1 MAVEARGLPSEG
13 EIIVR
18 LCRYVAV
25 TVVAVAALAL
35 GATPAVAV
43 SPNLV
48 ISQVY
53 GGGGNTGAPYTNDYI
68 EIFNRGNSIVFLNG
82 YSLQYASATGTGNFG
97 ATAAQITELS
107 GGALVPG
114 QHWLIQEAGGA
125 TGSPLP
131 TPDVIDPTQIN
142 MSATGGKVALVT
154 GITPLG
160 CNGGSTPC
168 SPAQLARIVDLIGY
182 DGADF
187 FEGAAPAP
195 TLSNTTA
202 AFRAVG
208 GCTDTDNNGADFA
221 AGAPMPRNST
231 SPVQFCVETA
241 PAVQATSPPNG
252 ASGISRSTNV
262 IVSFTEPVTV
272 SDGWF
277 SISCGSSDTHTAT
290 VSGGPQAYT
299 IDPDA
304 DFAFSETCTVTVFAA
319 GVSDVDLLDPPDHPN
334 SDYSFSFTTEA
345 PPTAIHDIQGAAHL
359 SPLVGTTVSGVAGIV
374 TAKLGNGFYMQDP
387 TPDADDATSEGI
399 FVFTNSAPPV
409 SVGDDVRVSG
419 RVSEFRP
426 GGPGGLTNLTTTELT
441 SPAITFVSSGNVLPA
456 PTVIGAGGR
465 IPPNTVIEDD
475 ATGSVETSGTF
486 DPASDGID
494 FYESLEAMRVQ
505 LNDALAVGPRTAFG
519 EIPVV
524 GDASADAGIDTVR
537 GGVVIRPDDFNPER
551 IQLDDTIM
559 ATPPGVNV
567 ADGFTTPVVGVMDY
581 SFGNF
586 KLNVT
591 VPLTRVDGGLERE
604 VTRAPID
611 QEIVVG
617 TYNLENLDPGDGPAA
632 FARHADLIVNH
643 LRSPDVIAIEEIQD
657 LNGPVNDSVTDAST
671 TWNML
676 IAAIQAAG
684 GPTYEYRQIDPV
696 DDQDGGEPGGNI
708 RVGFLFRTDRGVSFI
723 DRPGGDSTTPTTIV
737 DHPSGPQLSS
747 SPGRVAPAN
756 SAWANSRKPLAGEF
770 RMHGK
775 KVFVI
780 ANHFNSKGGDHPL
793 FGRFQP
799 PVRISEVQRHQQA
812 QVVNDFIDQ
821 ILALDPN
828 ANVIV
833 LGDINDFDF
842 SETVSILEGGVLSS
856 LMHTLPQ
863 AERYSYDFEGNSQV
877 LDQILV
883 SNNLLDNFPIDY
895 DPVHVNSEFAD
906 QASDHDPQVARID
919 TRGRPIPK

>member
-1 MAVEARGLPSEG
+1 
-13 EIIVR
+13 VR
-18 LCRYVAV
+18 LCRYVGV

-82 YSLQYASATGTGNFG
+82 YSLQYTSATGTGNFG
-97 ATAAQITELS
+97 ANSGLITEFL

-125 TGSPLP
+125 VGSPLP
-131 TPDVIDPTQIN
+131 TPDVVDATPIS

-154 GITPLG
+154 DADPLG

-168 SPAQLARIVDLIGY
+168 SPDQLARIVDLIGY
-182 DGADF
+182 DGANF
-187 FEGAAPAP
+187 SETAPAP
-195 TLSNTTA
+195 GLSNTTA
-202 AFRAVG
+202 ALRANA
-208 GCTDTDNNGADFA
+208 GCTDTDDNSADFA
-221 AGAPMPRNST
+221 AGAPTPRNSL
-231 SPVQFCVETA
+231 SPLQFCTGENA
-241 PAVQATSPPNG
+241 PAVQATSPTNG
-252 ASGISRSTNV
+252 ATGVVRNTNV
-262 IVSFTEPVTV
+262 LVSFTEPVTV

-277 SISCGSSDTHTAT
+277 SISCTSSGTHTAT

-299 IDPDA
+299 LDPDA
-304 DFAFSETCTVTVFAA
+304 DFAFSETCTVTVYAS
-319 GVSDVDLLDPPDHPN
+319 GVSDVDLVDPPDHPD
-334 SDYSFSFTTEA
+334 SDYAFSFTAEA
-345 PPTAIHDIQGAAHL
+345 APIEIHDIQGASHR

-387 TPDADDATSEGI
+387 TPDANDATSEAI
-399 FVFTNSAPPV
+399 FVFTSSAPTV
-409 SVGDDVRVSG
+409 NVGDDVRVSG
-419 RVSEFRP
+419 VVTEFRP
-426 GGPGGLTNLTTTELT
+426 GGSGSTNLTTTELT
-441 SPAITFVSSGNVLPA
+441 SPTITASSSGNVLPL
-456 PTVIGAGGR
+456 PIVIGTGGR
-465 IPPNTVIEDD
+465 IAPNMVIEDD
-475 ATGSVETSGTF
+475 ATGSVETSGIF
-486 DPASDGID
+486 DPTSDGID

-505 LNDALAVGPRTAFG
+505 VNDAVAVGPRNPFG

-524 GDASADAGIDTVR
+524 GDDSADAGIDTVR

-559 ATPPGVNV
+559 PTPVVNV

-604 VTRAPID
+604 ITRLPID

-617 TYNLENLDPGDGPAA
+617 TYNVENLDPSDGT

-643 LRSPDVIAIEEIQD
+643 LRSPDVLAIEEIQD
-657 LNGPVNDSVTDAST
+657 DNGAVNDSVTDAST

-676 IAAIQAAG
+676 IAAIQGAG

-737 DHPSGPQLSS
+737 DHPSGPQLSY
-747 SPGRVAPAN
+747 SPGRVAPTN

-799 PVRISEVQRHQQA
+799 PMRISEVQRHQQA
-812 QVVNDFIDQ
+812 QVVNDFVDQ
-821 ILALDPN
+821 IVALDPN